1 MTNVPMIKLNNGVK
15 MPQEGFGVYLI
26 DDLAECKQAV
36 KDALDVGYRSIDT
49 AQGYFNEEAVGAAI
63 AESPVDRG
71 DIFLTTK
78 VWITNYGYQKTKD
91 SIRESLKKLQT
102 DYLDL
107 VLIHQP
113 VSDYYGAYQALEDLY
128 EEGTIRAIGVSNFLP
143 DRFVDLA
150 EFTRVT
156 PAVNQLETHVFFQQQ
171 EARPYLER
179 YQTQIE
185 SWGPLAQGKDELF
198 ENKVLTKIGQKYDK
212 TPAQVALRYLAQIG
226 VVIIPKSTHKERMQE
241 NLAIWDF
248 ELTTDE
254 MGEIK
259 QLDTHKSS
267 HAIDY
272 RDPDTIDFFAHYGE

>member
-1 MTNVPMIKLNNGVK
+1 MVKLNNGVE

-36 KDALDVGYRSIDT
+36 KDALEVGYRSIDT

-63 AESPVDRG
+63 SESPVDRG

-128 EEGTIRAIGVSNFLP
+128 EDGTIRAIGVSNFLP

-185 SWGPLAQGKDELF
+185 SWGPLAQGKDGLF

-254 MGEIK
+254 MAEIK
-259 QLDTHKSS
+259 QLDTHKSNV
-267 HAIDY
+267 IDY
-272 RDPDTIDFFAHYGE
+272 LDPDTIGFFAHYGEED